1 MTAHMI
7 SERSGRPGSPPPPP
21 PKRIRLRRSQS
32 SSERTCLAGPPG
44 RPRPRRGVS
53 PHGPVPPVSP
63 SGGSPPLPASPPP
76 QGPLLFAKRPRTR
89 LPHPIKMLIAALYR
103 YAKARKTVASRA
115 GPPMSPAMAHPADP
129 LTGLPHDERIRSRK
143 LAGGVATII
152 ADATGLTKAEG
163 DTLEQELRSA
173 ALAMPGVE
181 EARIAITAAQT
192 ARTLIAI
199 GSGKGGVGKSTVTAN
214 LAIALA
220 RRGKK
225 VGLIDADVYG
235 PSQPTLL
242 GSHDKPEA
250 DKEKLL
256 PVEAHGIKFLS
267 LGQLVSPGHALAWRG
282 PMATGA
288 LANLVEAEW
297 GDSELLLV
305 DLPPGTG
312 DVQLSLI
319 QRSRPAGAVIVSTPQ
334 DLSLI
339 DARRAVDLFRKT
351 SVPVLGIIENMATYE
366 CPHCGEESH
375 PFGSG
380 GAEAAA
386 TEMGFPF
393 LGRLP
398 LSVRIREASDAG
410 TPPAAS
416 EGPEAEA
423 FVAIARKLLE
433 ALETPVH

>member
-1 MTAHMI
+1 
-7 SERSGRPGSPPPPP
+7 
-21 PKRIRLRRSQS
+21 
-32 SSERTCLAGPPG
+32 
-44 RPRPRRGVS
+44 
-53 PHGPVPPVSP
+53 
-63 SGGSPPLPASPPP
+63 
-76 QGPLLFAKRPRTR
+76 
-89 LPHPIKMLIAALYR
+89 
-103 YAKARKTVASRA
+103 
-115 GPPMSPAMAHPADP
+115 MAHPADP
-129 LTGLPHDERIRSRK
+129 LTDLPHDERIRSRK
-143 LAGGVATII
+143 LSGGVATII
-152 ADATGLTKAEG
+152 ADATGLSKAQG
-163 DTLEQELRSA
+163 DTLEAELRSA
-173 ALAMPGVE
+173 ALAIPGVE
-181 EARIAITAAQT
+181 EARVAMTAAQT

-220 RRGKK
+220 RTGKK
-225 VGLIDADVYG
+225 VGIIDADVYG

-242 GSHDKPEA
+242 GKHDKPEGRD
-250 DKEKLL
+250 DKLV

-297 GDSELLLV
+297 ADAELLLV

-339 DARRAVDLFRKT
+339 DAKRAVDLFNKT
-351 SVPVLGIIENMATYE
+351 SVPVLGIIENMATYT
-366 CPHCGEESH
+366 CPHCGEASH

-380 GAEAAA
+380 GAEEAAK
-386 TEMGFPF
+386 ELGVPF

-398 LSVRIREASDAG
+398 LSPNIREQSDAG
-410 TPPAAS
+410 NPPAAGD
-416 EGPEAEA
+416 GPDAEA
-423 FVAIARKLLE
+423 FAEIAAKLM
-433 ALETPVH
+433 ETLAH